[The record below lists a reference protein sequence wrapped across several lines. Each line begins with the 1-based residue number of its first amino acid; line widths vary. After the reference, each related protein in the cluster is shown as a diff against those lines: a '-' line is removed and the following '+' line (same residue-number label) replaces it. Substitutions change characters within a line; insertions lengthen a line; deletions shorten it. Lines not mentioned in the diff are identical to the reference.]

1 MRTTSNFLW
10 GTESW
15 VHTHTAV
22 KTHRMGRRGSRQRS
36 AGRQQGHNPIDSYRQ
51 CRQLQAG

>member
-22 KTHRMGRRGSRQRS
+22 KTHPLGRGGSRQRS
-36 AGRQQGHNPIDSYRQ
+36 AGRLGDHNPIENSSRQ
-51 CRQLQAG
+51 QLQAG